1 MERLKAKSFA
11 KINLAL
17 DVKGKRDD
25 GYHYVDMVLQSI
37 DLCDIL
43 EFELNDELIL
53 LCSNKEV
60 PLDENNLII
69 KAAKLL
75 KKEFGGCGALIKLTK
90 NIPIAAG
97 LAGGSSNAAAT
108 LIALNKLW
116 NLKIDVDILKKLA
129 LLLGADVP
137 FCIDGGTK
145 VAGGIGDILMNI
157 KTPYLKILLVKP
169 SISVPTKDVYRLYDK
184 LEFIGNNYTMK
195 MVDAINSNN
204 IINIANRLGNDLE
217 RVTTNMHPI
226 IRDIKE
232 SMIKRGAIGSL
243 MSGSG
248 PTVFGIFDDDLA
260 LERAFNAF
268 IKEGFFTYIANTID
282 KGIELYE

>member
-53 LCSNKEV
+53 LCNNKEV

-75 KKEFGGCGALIKLTK
+75 KKEYGGCGALIKLTK

-195 MVDAINSNN
+195 MVDAINSHN

-226 IRDIKE
+226 IRDIKK